1 MPSATP
7 NWILYWS
14 VRVVGPRSFRNTCR
28 AYCGLSDVLVSVGVD
43 AIEEYNSLGADVLVL
58 VVLGAALV
66 LVGAEL
72 VSMKTVDILLEE
84 GASGAVWAEGSRRF
98 RTLVARFV
106 SSGG

>member
-1 MPSATP
+1 M
-7 NWILYWS
+7 
-14 VRVVGPRSFRNTCR
+14 
-28 AYCGLSDVLVSVGVD
+28 LVSVGVD